1 MAMMMWN
8 NGAAGFVM
16 MLALWVLI
24 AGLVYGVLRAA
35 VPVRPRD
42 DEARRLL
49 DERLARGEIDEEQYR
64 RRRDLLR

>member
-1 MAMMMWN
+1 MMMWN
-8 NGAAGFVM
+8 NGGTGFLM
-16 MLALWVLI
+16 MLAFWVLI
-24 AGLVYGVLRAA
+24 AGLVYGVLRVA